1 MKWSLFWGHV
11 NFQACCYKV
20 DEILTSAH
28 RIAQV
33 LYEIIIVGTVD
44 GEVDFKFISFVLT
57 RYPHDMGRYGKLQ
70 H

>member
-1 MKWSLFWGHV
+1 M
-11 NFQACCYKV
+11 
-20 DEILTSAH
+20 ISAH